1 MGRMAK
7 SVLFAI
13 TVQMMFKFGN
23 TLFAT
28 THVPIIAKNGESVTL
43 PCSHGWNLSRVEDRK
58 DLDHATWYLT
68 NPDRTD
74 TVASHECPDDNP
86 KSCKTRTS
94 NSQVSLDLDF
104 ENQTANLIIT
114 NVQSTNSGVY
124 FCLVVTVNGIIQ
136 TSVKLTVSGSDT
148 SVRITSSGG
157 HPPDEPS
164 KVIVTANTTETL
176 KCSAYVNKGYP
187 GTLVWTAQ
195 DLSLQEEPQ
204 KKFDINEDEYYVTSS
219 VTFHPTHADNGK
231 WVECGIRE
239 SEKSPRRVKLM
250 VKDKTDTSS
259 TGNPLIPINN
269 ETSSPV
275 CFHRQSRK
283 ANNSSRNNTCCQ
295 ARDIVFLPSI
305 SPNGD
310 IAILCCTGREVG
322 SCHSLQFNI
331 AGDSRPDA
339 EETVSESSH
348 TIATIM
354 SISLYVIIGAGILI
368 ILSVSIWRKRKVFRC
383 PRKEHIYCDPPDL
396 PARVTSLPPPP
407 RSWIEYEYE
416 DGSFMTSYEEC
427 NSIRDDELQE
437 LSTTFPG
444 HAPRAHRSLSR
455 TISTLS
461 RRGLRDSEVVYANF
475 PFTNVLSR
483 IKAIGWSYF

>member
-1 MGRMAK
+1 MKMRQMAK
-7 SVLFAI
+7 LVLFAI
-13 TVQMMFKFGN
+13 SVQMMVKFGN
-23 TLFAT
+23 TLLAT
-28 THVPIIAKNGESVTL
+28 THAPIIAKNGESVTL
-43 PCSHGWNLSRVEDRK
+43 PCSHGWNLSRAEDRK
-58 DLDHATWYLT
+58 DLDHATWFLT

-74 TVASHECPDDNP
+74 TVASHECPDDDP
-86 KSCKTRTS
+86 KLCKTRTS

-136 TSVKLTVSGSDT
+136 TSVKLTVSGSDA

-157 HPPDEPS
+157 HPSDDPG
-164 KVIVTANTTETL
+164 KLIVTANTSETL
-176 KCSAYVNKGYP
+176 KCSAYVKKGSI
-187 GTLVWTAQ
+187 GTLTWKAQ
-195 DLSLQEEPQ
+195 DLNLQEEIQ
-204 KKFDINEDEYYVTSS
+204 KKFSISDDEDYVTSS

-231 WVECGIRE
+231 WIECGIRE
-239 SEKSPRRVKLM
+239 SEKSPRRVRLV

-269 ETSSPV
+269 ETSSQV

-283 ANNSSRNNTCCQ
+283 ANNSSRNNTCCH
-295 ARDIVFLPSI
+295 ARDIVILPSI
-305 SPNGD
+305 SSNGD

-331 AGDSRPDA
+331 AGDSKSDA
-339 EETVSESSH
+339 EQTGSQSSH

-368 ILSVSIWRKRKVFRC
+368 ILSVFIWRRRKVFLGFLRC
-383 PRKEHIYCDPPDL
+383 RKEHVYCDPPDL

-407 RSWIEYEYE
+407 LSWIEYEDE

-437 LSTTFPG
+437 LSTTFP
-444 HAPRAHRSLSR
+444 ATPREHTALSAER
-455 TISTLS
+455 YRHSVGGGFETLKWSTPIFHS
-461 RRGLRDSEVVYANF
+461 QMFFRG
-475 PFTNVLSR
+475 
-483 IKAIGWSYF
+483 